1 MKKSLLMAGGVAL
14 VFCFII
20 WAFGAFSR
28 NDTPRT
34 IAVSG
39 ECLTTA
45 PKDRTAITLR
55 VTTVDKSAAIS
66 MKKATTQIAA
76 ITDYLKTQDVEMQT
90 TEFNSYEK
98 TEWNRTLQKSET
110 LGIETT
116 IAVEVSADNMEKIE
130 QILSRFAGIPNV
142 FTENLRMYTSSQA
155 MKPILE
161 KCLGVAVENARS
173 RANALA
179 SGDGDRAGKLLNVS
193 YDVASSQMY
202 QPRTSN
208 FLRASAKYAVTE
220 AAMDSV
226 AGGSIV
232 SKDTEVSVSVSAVFE
247 IK

>member
-14 VFCFII
+14 VFCLIV
-20 WAFGAFSR
+20 WAFGAFHHD
-28 NDTPRT
+28 NTPRT

-55 VTTVDKSAAIS
+55 VTTLDKSAATS
-66 MKKATTQIAA
+66 MKQATTQIAA
-76 ITDYLKTQDVEMQT
+76 ITEYLKTQDVQMQT

-116 IAVEVSADNMEKIE
+116 IAVEVSSDNMEKIE
-130 QILSRFAGIPNV
+130 QILSRFAGVQNV

-161 KCLGVAVENARS
+161 DCLSSAVKNAQE

-179 SGDGDRAGKLLNVS
+179 AGTGNRAGKMLAVS
-193 YDVASSQMY
+193 YGASNNAP
-202 QPRTSN
+202 QPYPTN
-208 FLRASAKYAVTE
+208 FLRTSAKMAMTE
-220 AAMDSV
+220 GAMDSV
-226 AGGSIV
+226 AGSIV
-232 SKDTEVSVSVSAVFE
+232 SKDTEVSVTVSAVFE